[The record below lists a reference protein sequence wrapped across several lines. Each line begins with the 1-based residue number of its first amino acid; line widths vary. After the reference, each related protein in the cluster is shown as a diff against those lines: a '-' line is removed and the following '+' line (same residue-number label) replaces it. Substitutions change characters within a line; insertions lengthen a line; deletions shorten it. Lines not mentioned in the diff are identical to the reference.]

1 MNFATWSYPTEI
13 RFGVGRI
20 NELSEV
26 CRANN
31 IKRPLFVTDR
41 NLVVLESTQNIIKK
55 VKKDFFCNV
64 FNDVDSNPN
73 EMNLFN
79 GIEVFNSGRHDGVIC
94 FGGGSGLDLGKLIA
108 LMASQSRAV
117 WDFEDVDD
125 WWKRA
130 RTENICPIIAV
141 PTTAGTGSEVGRAS
155 VLTNSISKE
164 KKIIFHP
171 KLLPSTVICDPNLT
185 LTMPQLIT
193 AGTGLDAFAHCFEAY
208 CSPFFHPMSHGI
220 ALEGMRLVKDNLLKV
235 YLDGSNI
242 LARSEMMSAA
252 MMGAVAFQKGLGVI
266 HALSHPIGGL
276 YNTHHGMTNAV
287 LMPFVLKF
295 NATEITEK
303 IKKLALYLEITNE
316 FEGFVKFVEE
326 LNKELNVPINLT
338 ALGVPIDGI
347 DNIIDGAMK
356 DPSRLGNPK
365 ELTADNLRVLLNSVF

>member
-1 MNFATWSYPTEI
+1 
-13 RFGVGRI
+13 
-20 NELSEV
+20 
-26 CRANN
+26 
-31 IKRPLFVTDR
+31 
-41 NLVVLESTQNIIKK
+41 
-55 VKKDFFCNV
+55 
-64 FNDVDSNPN
+64 
-73 EMNLFN
+73 
-79 GIEVFNSGRHDGVIC
+79 
-94 FGGGSGLDLGKLIA
+94 
-108 LMASQSRAV
+108 
-117 WDFEDVDD
+117 
-125 WWKRA
+125 
-130 RTENICPIIAV
+130 
-141 PTTAGTGSEVGRAS
+141 
-155 VLTNSISKE
+155 
-164 KKIIFHP
+164 
-171 KLLPSTVICDPNLT
+171 
-185 LTMPQLIT
+185 
-193 AGTGLDAFAHCFEAY
+193 
-208 CSPFFHPMSHGI
+208 
-220 ALEGMRLVKDNLLKV
+220 MRLVKDNLLKV